1 MQTTNLNGI
10 IRRGV
15 AVTLVLSGLAVA
27 DDARE
32 LTWEELI
39 PEGAVV
45 EQPAVP
51 VPPASE
57 DLFGDDDF
65 KEDSF
70 EDYFMPP
77 PAPMGVVDELDG
89 VMVKLPGFVVPLE
102 LDGDGDVKEFLLVP
116 YFGACIHYPP
126 PPPNQMVYVSAED
139 PFDIEMTWSPIWV
152 TGELETDRKN
162 SEFGAAEYSMAAANI
177 EEYEY

>member
-1 MQTTNLNGI
+1 MTNLKGLIRQGI
-10 IRRGV
+10 
-15 AVTLVLSGLAVA
+15 AATLVFSGLAVA

-51 VPPASE
+51 VPPAGD
-57 DLFGDDDF
+57 DLFGDDEF

-77 PAPMGVVDELDG
+77 PTPMGVVDELDG
-89 VMVKLPGFVVPLE
+89 VRVKLPGFVVPLE
-102 LDGDGDVKEFLLVP
+102 LDGEGDVKEFLLVP

-126 PPPNQMVYVSAED
+126 PPANQMVYVSAED
-139 PFDIEMTWSPIWV
+139 PFDIEMTWAPIW
-152 TGELETDRKN
+152 
-162 SEFGAAEYSMAAANI
+162 
-177 EEYEY
+177 